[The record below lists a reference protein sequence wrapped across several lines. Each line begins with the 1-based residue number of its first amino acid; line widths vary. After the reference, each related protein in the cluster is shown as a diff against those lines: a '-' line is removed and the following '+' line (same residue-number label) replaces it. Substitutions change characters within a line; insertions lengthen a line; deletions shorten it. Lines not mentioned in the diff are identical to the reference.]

1 MSERTKQLGRISGST
16 PHLPSNVEDLAI
28 DLFLSI
34 GREEGNWSQQT
45 EEVQA
50 GYINAA
56 EWLLDN
62 RTAWAD
68 EIAEELASKAGAS
81 PKVASVIKYVV
92 AFLGGAAIALGS
104 LLSSG
109 CAGTSVK
116 YDPDTGLIDVWFS
129 QPAPTPKPGENP
141 VVIPAVIDQ
150 KK

>member
-1 MSERTKQLGRISGST
+1 MSERTKQLCRISGST
-16 PHLPSNVEDLAI
+16 PHLPSNVEDLAV

-34 GREEGNWSQQT
+34 GREEGSWSQQT

-81 PKVASVIKYVV
+81 TKVASVIKYVV

-116 YDPDTGLIDVWFS
+116 YDPDTGLIDVWFA
-129 QPAPTPKPGENP
+129 QPAPTPKSGENP

>member
-16 PHLPSNVEDLAI
+16 PHLPSNVEDLAV

-34 GREEGNWSQQT
+34 GREEGSWSQQT

-50 GYINAA
+50 G
-56 EWLLDN
+56 
-62 RTAWAD
+62 
-68 EIAEELASKAGAS
+68 AS
-81 PKVASVIKYVV
+81 PKVASIVKYVV